1 MLENR
6 DWWKG
11 LGLKFSLLSRMA
23 TLGVSFGLVAC
34 LLGLVLSFCFATE
47 FSVSE
52 WSKGVQGTQPQPSDL
67 SFPCSLAR
75 GSSWVLSHLQDN

>member
-1 MLENR
+1 
-6 DWWKG
+6 
-11 LGLKFSLLSRMA
+11 MA

-52 WSKGVQGTQPQPSDL
+52 SKGVQETHPPPYDFSL
-67 SFPCSLAR
+67 SCNLAW
-75 GSSWVLSHLQDN
+75 GSSWVLSYLQDN